1 MRIAL
6 LDDDP
11 KEWKR
16 FTEALRGWDPAADAG
31 CFADGAA
38 LLNAAAGQEHFTVAF
53 LDVYLP
59 EENGVNIARKLKKI
73 SPDTEIVFVTAST
86 EHAVQAF
93 EIGAVHYLLK
103 PVDTAGIQEVFARLS
118 GKQDV
123 KRPVLSLKVGRGRQM
138 VYMDQILMLTSADH
152 YTNVSLLS
160 GDRITVSSSLSDLYE
175 KLDERFLKLQRG
187 CVVNMEYI
195 EVMQSDRCRLRN
207 GETVL
212 LSRKERMKIR
222 EDYNNWVF
230 RRLPDIGRCRSVRWI

>member
-1 MRIAL
+1 
-6 LDDDP
+6 
-11 KEWKR
+11 
-16 FTEALRGWDPAADAG
+16 
-31 CFADGAA
+31 
-38 LLNAAAGQEHFTVAF
+38 
-53 LDVYLP
+53 
-59 EENGVNIARKLKKI
+59 
-73 SPDTEIVFVTAST
+73 
-86 EHAVQAF
+86 
-93 EIGAVHYLLK
+93 
-103 PVDTAGIQEVFARLS
+103 
-118 GKQDV
+118 
-123 KRPVLSLKVGRGRQM
+123 M

-212 LSRKERMKIR
+212 LSRKERLKIR